1 MSGCAVWMGSLGET
15 STQAS
20 PDLQLVDCGVSWHVC
35 TLKARELSQSG
46 GRRWFE
52 MGVLQWVLEGGN
64 QVLCHKE
71 EVTEDARKYFVLI
84 CFQYRLELDCFDF
97 C

>member
-52 MGVLQWVLEGGN
+52 MGVLQWVLEGETR
-64 QVLCHKE
+64 CS
-71 EVTEDARKYFVLI
+71 VTRK
-84 CFQYRLELDCFDF
+84 RLQRMLANTSS
-97 C
+97 

>member
-1 MSGCAVWMGSLGET
+1 MSGCAVWMGSLSET

-20 PDLQLVDCGVSWHVC
+20 PDLQLVDCGVRSC
-35 TLKARELSQSG
+35 RELSQSG

-52 MGVLQWVLEGGN
+52 MGVLQWVLEGEN